1 MNTAEF
7 LSIANMIAPDKEAIV
22 FEDTRLSY
30 AELNAR
36 SNQLASRMQ
45 SWGVGSGD
53 RVGIMQVNC
62 NEVIETYFAAAKL
75 GAIFVPLSFRG
86 RAEEIRHMVNASE
99 SKVVIAGSRYLG
111 MVDELRPSLNTVEH
125 YVSLEGTADGWEA
138 YEDVLSGQPTDD
150 ITTEVDDDDTTILMF
165 TAGTTGLP
173 KGVMLT
179 FGGVSS
185 YSLSNVTPVE
195 PDQVEKNILTVPLY
209 HVAGMQ
215 AVISAIFGMRTLVI
229 QRQFEAESWMKL
241 VQDEKV
247 SRAMMVPTM
256 LKMLLDHEARP
267 NYDLSSLDVLTYGA
281 APMPKEVI
289 KRAIIELEDT
299 QFINA
304 FGQTEASATIT
315 ALMPD
320 DHNVK
325 GLSEEEREKK
335 FERLSS
341 IGKPLP
347 GVEIRIV
354 DEDGTDVPTNEQGE
368 IIASGP
374 QLMKGYWQ
382 QDDVTA
388 ETIKNGWLFTGDP
401 GYQDDEGYIFL
412 TGRAKDFIKRAG
424 EMISPE
430 EVEQTLMS
438 HPAVDEAAIIGIPDE
453 QWGERVRAVVV
464 LKSGQ
469 AASQDELIEY
479 SRQRLA
485 SFKRPEHV
493 VFSEEPLPRNPLG
506 KVLKRDLK
514 QMYTEPITDPA

>member
-7 LSIANMIAPDKEAIV
+7 LTIANMISPDKEAII
-22 FEDTRLSY
+22 FEDQRYTYSQ
-30 AELNAR
+30 LNAR
-36 SNQLASRMQ
+36 VNKLAHTLQ
-45 SWGVGSGD
+45 SWGVTKGD
-53 RVGIMQVNC
+53 RVGIMQINC
-62 NEVIETYFAAAKL
+62 SEVVEAYFACAKL

-86 RAEEIRHMVNASE
+86 RAEEIRHMVNISE
-99 SKVVIAGSRYLG
+99 SKVVIAGSRYLPLI
-111 MVDELRPSLNTVEH
+111 DELRPTLNTVEH
-125 YVSLEGTADGWEA
+125 YVSLEGTGDGWEP
-138 YEDVLSGQPTDD
+138 YEDVTNGQSEDD
-150 ITTEVDDDDTTILMF
+150 IETEVDDDDTTILMF

-179 FGGVSS
+179 FGSVSS
-185 YSLSNVTPVE
+185 YSLSNVTPIDPE
-195 PDQVEKNILTVPLY
+195 EVEKNILTVPLY

-215 AVISAIFGMRTLVI
+215 AVISAIFGMRTLVV

-241 VQDEKV
+241 VQEEKV

-256 LKMLLDHEARP
+256 LKMLLEHPARP
-267 NYDLSSLDVLTYGA
+267 NYDISSLAVLTYGA

-289 KRAIIELEDT
+289 KRAIVELEDT

-315 ALMPD
+315 ALMPE

-325 GLSEEEREKK
+325 GLSEAEREKK

-341 IGKPLP
+341 IGKPLA

-354 DEDGTDVPTNEQGE
+354 DEDGNDVPTSEVGE

-382 QDDVTA
+382 QDDATS
-388 ETIKNGWLFTGDP
+388 ETIKNGWLFTGDL
-401 GYQDDEGYIFL
+401 GYRDDEGYIFL
-412 TGRAKDFIKRAG
+412 SGRAKDFIKRAG

-438 HPAVDEAAIIGIPDE
+438 HPSVDEAAIIGIPDDN
-453 QWGERVRAVVV
+453 WGERVRAIVV
-464 LKSGQ
+464 LKGG
-469 AASQDELIEY
+469 ASTSEDELIEY

-485 SFKRPEHV
+485 SFKKPESV
-493 VFSEEPLPRNPLG
+493 VFSQEPLPRNPLG

-514 QMYTEPITDPA
+514 QVYSQPMEG

>member
-7 LSIANMIAPDKEAIV
+7 LSIANLIAPEKESII
-22 FEDTRLSY
+22 FEEKRFTY
-30 AELNAR
+30 NQLNSRA
-36 SNQLASRMQ
+36 NQLANKLT
-45 SWGVGSGD
+45 SWGVGNGD
-53 RVGIMQVNC
+53 RVGLMQVNC
-62 NEVIETYFAAAKL
+62 NEVVEAYFACAKV

-86 RAEEIRHMVNASE
+86 RAEEIKHMVNSSE
-99 SKVVIAGSRYLG
+99 SKVVIAGSRYLQLI
-111 MVDELRPSLNTVEH
+111 DDLRSTLNTVEH
-125 YVSLEGTADGWEA
+125 FVSLEGTGDGWED
-138 YEDVLSGQPTDD
+138 YEEALNGESTEYIDA
-150 ITTEVDDDDTTILMF
+150 EVDDDDTTILMF

-185 YSLSNVTPVE
+185 YSLGNVTPVDPE
-195 PDQVEKNILTVPLY
+195 QIEKNILTVPLY

-229 QRQFEAESWMKL
+229 QRQFEAESWMEL
-241 VQDEKV
+241 VQNEKV

-256 LKMLLDHEARP
+256 LKMLLERPNRP
-267 NYDLSSLDVLTYGA
+267 NYDLSSLEVLTYGA
-281 APMPKEVI
+281 ASMPKEVI
-289 KRAIIELEDT
+289 KRAIVELEDT

-315 ALMPD
+315 ALMPE
-320 DHNVK
+320 DHNIK
-325 GLSEEEREKK
+325 GLSDEERDKK

-354 DEDGTDVPTNEQGE
+354 DEDGEDVPTGDQGE

-382 QDDVTA
+382 QEDATS
-388 ETIKNGWLFTGDP
+388 ETIKNGWLFTGDL
-401 GYQDDEGYIFL
+401 GYKDDEGYIFL
-412 TGRAKDFIKRAG
+412 SGRSKDFIKRAG

-430 EVEQTLMS
+430 EVEQLLMS
-438 HPAVDEAAIIGIPDE
+438 HTSVDEAAIIGIPDDT
-453 QWGERVRAVVV
+453 WGERVRAIVV
-464 LKSGQ
+464 LKKDQ
-469 AASQDELIEY
+469 ATTESDLIEF
-479 SRQRLA
+479 SRKNLA
-485 SFKRPEHV
+485 SFKRPESI
-493 VFSEEPLPRNPLG
+493 VFSSEPLPRNPLG

-514 QMYTEPITDPA
+514 QMYDQPIED